1 MGCRLGVEEGV
12 GVEEGAEEVV
22 FARIPSNTGSGT
34 HPIIHLDFS

>member
-1 MGCRLGVEEGV
+1 MGCRL

-22 FARIPSNTGSGT
+22 FTRIPSSVGCGT